1 MEKKLALTPKQL
13 EKKKRN
19 DAMVAEFDTYQG
31 SIMAILDKLADKYE
45 IRPITVR
52 VILTKAGKIG
62 EGRV

>member
-31 SIMAILDKLADKYE
+31 SITAIIDTLAKKNSLK
-45 IRPITVR
+45 PISVR

-62 EGRV
+62 EGR